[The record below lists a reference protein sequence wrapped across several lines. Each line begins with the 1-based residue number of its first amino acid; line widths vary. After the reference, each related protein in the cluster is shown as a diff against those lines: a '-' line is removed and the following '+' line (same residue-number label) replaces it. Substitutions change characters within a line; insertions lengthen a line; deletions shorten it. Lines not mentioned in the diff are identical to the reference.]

1 MSKVL
6 GKYIYPNP
14 KFSSIKLPSL
24 LGKFTPR
31 QSEFG
36 QSPYNKFFLA
46 WRLSLVSFTSATKT
60 PREENRLRWKISATD
75 LYHRVYSM
83 LKFILYQQLQAS
95 AKPGIYLNQGGYEFF
110 P

>member
-14 KFSSIKLPSL
+14 QFSSIKLPSL
-24 LGKFTPR
+24 LGKFPPR
-31 QSEFG
+31 
-36 QSPYNKFFLA
+36 PYKNFPLA
-46 WRLSLVSFTSATKT
+46 WRLSFVSFTSATKT
-60 PREENRLRWKISATD
+60 PKEENRLKWKFSATD

-110 P
+110 SLVNYQHR